1 MMMLIADIGTTVFSG
16 SLLFAIPIAIAAG
29 FLSFASPCVLPLVP
43 GYVSYITGLTHS
55 ELQQEELSLA
65 RRSRMLLG
73 TLGFVSGFTFL
84 FVSYG
89 LAFGQLGN
97 WFLDHEQKVN
107 VVLGVLVIVMG
118 ASYLGWL
125 PATQQDFRPRIRLQ
139 SGVWTAPLLGLLFG
153 LGWAPCVGPTLAAVQ
168 TLAFTEGSALRG
180 AVLSFAYCVG
190 LGLPFILISL
200 GYRKSLK
207 ATRFLRTH
215 SRRIT
220 RFGGAMLVIIGFAMV
235 IGVWADFM
243 AVLRQWASGIGVF
256 L

>member
-1 MMMLIADIGTTVFSG
+1 MLLADVGTTVFSG

-43 GYVSYITGLTHS
+43 GYVSYITGLTHA
-55 ELQQEELSLA
+55 ELTEADKSLA
-65 RRSRMLLG
+65 RRSQMLVG
-73 TLGFVSGFTFL
+73 TVGFVAGFTFL

-89 LAFGQLGN
+89 MAFGQLGT
-97 WFLDHEQKVN
+97 WFLHNEQKVN

-125 PATQQDFRPRIRLQ
+125 PATQQDFRPRVRLRAGIW
-139 SGVWTAPLLGLLFG
+139 SAPLLGLLFG

-168 TLAFTEGSALRG
+168 TLAFTEGSAVRG
-180 AVLSFAYCVG
+180 AILSFAYCVG

-200 GYRKSLK
+200 GYRKSLR
-207 ATRFLRTH
+207 ATKFLRTH
-215 SRRIT
+215 SRLIT
-220 RFGGAMLVIIGFAMV
+220 RIGGAMLVIIGFAMV
-235 IGVWADFM
+235 VGVWADFM
-243 AVLRQWASGIGVF
+243 ALLRQWALGVGVY